1 MPRESNTDA
10 IDVLRRV
17 AGTTAVHIYEMEWL
31 DDGSHRCN
39 QFIGAGLEGLPGPI
53 PAGMDEEEAWEA
65 AVHPDARAAYDAC
78 ADAQRRGE
86 QQEIE
91 YRLNGFDG
99 VTRWVWER
107 ARPRFEDG
115 RMLVDGIVADVTD
128 RRRAGEELA
137 EAQAKLA
144 HLAYHDPLTDLPNR
158 LLSRE
163 PLGKGGERARRGS
176 RGVAVLFVDL
186 DDFKLVNDSFGHS
199 VGDELLRAV
208 AGRLR
213 EVTRADDVVLRLGGD
228 EFLVLIPDIRPVE
241 TAAAAD
247 RVAEKIRAALQA
259 PVRLPE
265 GELHTGASIGVSL
278 YPTDAADAGEL
289 MKHADIAMYRAKQ
302 AGRGAQRPIVAS
314 SVDAADQLATASRL
328 RHALERDQL
337 VLHYQPLMALDSG
350 VMVGV
355 EALVRWRDGRR
366 GLVGPSAFIPLAERV
381 GLIGPISDWVVETA
395 CAQMRLWQTA
405 GIELYV
411 SVNMPPFMWR
421 PAAMR
426 KVLHTMD
433 SVGLSAE
440 RLMFEITES
449 AAIAEPGHLEPIMAE
464 LHARGLRVAIDDF
477 GTGHSS
483 LERLSQ
489 MRVTTLKID
498 RSFVAA
504 LPGDDRTAVLVA
516 TIIQLAR
523 NLGLEPL
530 AEGVETNAQR
540 RFLVE
545 HGCRLGQGF
554 YFSRAVPAER
564 IERLYRDAQRRGGGG
579 GARARAAPPPPPLA
593 A

>member
-31 DDGSHRCN
+31 DDGSYRCN
-39 QFIGAGLEGLPGPI
+39 QFIGAGLESLLGPI

-65 AVHPDARAAYDAC
+65 AVHPDDRAAYDAC

-158 LLSRE
+158 LLFQE
-163 PLGKGGERARRGS
+163 HLEQAVERARRGS

-213 EVTRADDVVLRLGGD
+213 EVTRADDVVARLGGD
-228 EFLVLIPDIRPVE
+228 EFLVLISDIRPVE

-405 GIELYV
+405 GIDLYV

-433 SVGLSAE
+433 SAGLSAE

-504 LPGDDRTAVLVA
+504 LPGDGRTAVLVA

-564 IERLYRDAQRRGGGG
+564 IERLYRDAQRR
-579 GARARAAPPPPPLA
+579 AAA
-593 A
+593 

>member
-31 DDGSHRCN
+31 DDGSYRCN
-39 QFIGAGLEGLPGPI
+39 QFIGPGLESLLGPI

-65 AVHPDARAAYDAC
+65 AVHPDDRAAYDAC

-158 LLSRE
+158 LLFQE
-163 PLGKGGERARRGS
+163 HLEQAVERARRGS

-213 EVTRADDVVLRLGGD
+213 EVTRADDVVARLGGD
-228 EFLVLIPDIRPVE
+228 EFLVLISDIRPVE

-504 LPGDDRTAVLVA
+504 LPGDGRTAVLVA

-564 IERLYRDAQRRGGGG
+564 IERLYRDAQRR
-579 GARARAAPPPPPLA
+579 AAA
-593 A
+593 

>member
-31 DDGSHRCN
+31 DDGSYRCN
-39 QFIGAGLEGLPGPI
+39 QFIGAGLESLLGPI

-65 AVHPDARAAYDAC
+65 AVHPDDRAAYDAC

-158 LLSRE
+158 LLFQE
-163 PLGKGGERARRGS
+163 HLEQAVERARRGS

-213 EVTRADDVVLRLGGD
+213 EVTRADDVVARLGGD
-228 EFLVLIPDIRPVE
+228 EFLVLISDIRPVE

-405 GIELYV
+405 GIDLYV

-504 LPGDDRTAVLVA
+504 LPGDGRTAVLVA

-564 IERLYRDAQRRGGGG
+564 IERLYRDAQRR
-579 GARARAAPPPPPLA
+579 AAA
-593 A
+593 

>member
-31 DDGSHRCN
+31 DDGSYRCN
-39 QFIGAGLEGLPGPI
+39 QFIGAGLESLLGPI

-65 AVHPDARAAYDAC
+65 AVHPDDRAAYDAC

-158 LLSRE
+158 LLFQE
-163 PLGKGGERARRGS
+163 HLEQAVERARRGS

-213 EVTRADDVVLRLGGD
+213 EVTRADDVVARLGGD
-228 EFLVLIPDIRPVE
+228 EFLVLISDIRPVE

-504 LPGDDRTAVLVA
+504 LPGDGRTAVLVA

-564 IERLYRDAQRRGGGG
+564 IERLYRDAQRR
-579 GARARAAPPPPPLA
+579 AAA
-593 A
+593 

>member
-31 DDGSHRCN
+31 DDGSYRCN
-39 QFIGAGLEGLPGPI
+39 QFIGAGLESLLGPI

-65 AVHPDARAAYDAC
+65 AVHPDDRAAYDAC

-158 LLSRE
+158 LLFQE
-163 PLGKGGERARRGS
+163 HLEQAVERARRGS

-213 EVTRADDVVLRLGGD
+213 DVTRADDVVARLGGD
-228 EFLVLIPDIRPVE
+228 EFLVLISDIRPVE

-504 LPGDDRTAVLVA
+504 LPGDGRTAVLVA

-564 IERLYRDAQRRGGGG
+564 IERLYRDAQRR
-579 GARARAAPPPPPLA
+579 AAA
-593 A
+593 